1 MAANQRDRIRDL
13 EQKLVD
19 NKHSETGIYLIELLK
34 AEQQR
39 LAAALIDAENP
50 LLRGQAQL
58 VRHYLKI
65 LGVTSLIFE

>member
-1 MAANQRDRIRDL
+1 MAENQRDRIRDL

-19 NKHSETGIYLIELLK
+19 NKHSEFGIYFIEVLK

-39 LAAALIDAENP
+39 LAAALIEADDP
-50 LLRGQAQL
+50 IVRGKAQL
-58 VRHYLKI
+58 VKHYLKI